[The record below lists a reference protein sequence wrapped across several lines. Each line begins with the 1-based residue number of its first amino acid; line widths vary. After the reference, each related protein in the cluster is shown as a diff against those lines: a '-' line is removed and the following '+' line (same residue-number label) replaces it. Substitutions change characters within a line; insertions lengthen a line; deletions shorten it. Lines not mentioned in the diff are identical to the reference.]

1 MPSLYIARFILGVA
15 CGAATVATP
24 LYNEEIA
31 EVRIRGALGVN
42 MDIMF
47 NAGILY
53 VYVIGALD
61 SYLWL
66 SISACIIPA
75 IFAVT
80 FFWMP
85 ESPMFLVSKGEIDK
99 AETSLRWLRGLDKE
113 KGLCIERELNRMKD
127 FVSDSFSKKT
137 TQVTKDTKRGTL
149 KVRIADLSVTTPKAK
164 AVRIILGLM
173 TFQQLTGIDAV
184 IYYSVDIFNDAG
196 SSLSS
201 SVCTIIVGMLQL
213 ISTYITSIIIDRS
226 GRRILLI
233 LSELGMAVSLLAMSL
248 HFTMQNNA
256 VEVLWSGWI
265 PLVALNVYIAAFSI
279 GFGPLPW
286 LIMAELLS
294 TEAKVWVSA
303 MAVCFN
309 WSLTFAVT
317 KLFPVVNYHLGPAI
331 TYGGF
336 CFICVLGF
344 AFVVVFVPETQGKTR
359 EDIQL
364 QLLAV

>member
-1 MPSLYIARFILGVA
+1 MGVA
-15 CGAATVATP
+15 CGAATVVTP

-53 VYVIGALD
+53 VYIIGALD

-66 SISACIIPA
+66 SISACIIPV

-99 AETSLRWLRGLDKE
+99 AETSLRWLRGLNKE
-113 KGLCIERELNRMKD
+113 KSLDIERELNQMKD
-127 FVSDSFSKKT
+127 FVNVSFSKET
-137 TQVTKDTKRGTL
+137 AQVTKDTKRGSL
-149 KVRIADLSVTTPKAK
+149 KVRITDLSVTTPTAK

-184 IYYSVDIFNDAG
+184 IYYSVDIFNEAG
-196 SSLSS
+196 STLSS
-201 SVCTIIVGMLQL
+201 FVCAIIVGILQL
-213 ISTYITSIIIDRS
+213 ISTYIPSVIVDRA

-233 LSELGMAVSLLAMSL
+233 LSELGMAVSLLALSL
-248 HFTMQNNA
+248 HFIMQNNG
-256 VEVLWSGWI
+256 VEVPWAGWI
-265 PLVALNVYIAAFSI
+265 PLVALNVYIVAFSV

-294 TEAKVWVSA
+294 TEAKVWVSS

-317 KLFPVVNYHLGPAI
+317 KLFPVVNHDLGPAI

-344 AFVVVFVPETQGKTR
+344 AFVVFFVPETQGKSR

-364 QLLAV
+364 QLMGV

>member
-1 MPSLYIARFILGVA
+1 MPLLYIARFILGVA

-53 VYVIGALD
+53 TYVIGALD

-66 SISACIIPA
+66 SLSACIIPA

-85 ESPMFLVSKGEIDK
+85 ESPMFLVSKGEIGK

-113 KGLCIERELNRMKD
+113 KNIDIERELNQMKE
-127 FVSDSFSKKT
+127 FVNESLSKKT
-137 TQVTKDTKRGTL
+137 IQVTKNSKCRVL
-149 KVRIADLSVTTPKAK
+149 NARIANVDVRSPTAK

-173 TFQQLTGIDAV
+173 TFQQLSGIEAV
-184 IYYSVDIFNDAG
+184 IYYTVDIFDEAG

-201 SVCTIIVGMLQL
+201 SICTIIVGILQL
-213 ISTYITSIIIDRS
+213 ISTYIPSLIVDRA

-233 LSELGMAVSLLAMSL
+233 LSEFGMAVSLFVLSL
-248 HFTMQNNA
+248 HFTMQTNH
-256 VEVLWSGWI
+256 VEVLWVGWI
-265 PLVALNVYIAAFSI
+265 PLVAVNMYIIAFSV

-294 TEAKVWVSA
+294 TEAKVWVSS

-317 KLFPVVNYHLGPAI
+317 KLFPVVNRDLGPAI

-336 CFICVLGF
+336 CFICVLGI
-344 AFVVVFVPETQGKTR
+344 AFVVFFVPETQGKSR
-359 EDIQL
+359 EDIQREL
-364 QLLAV
+364 MAI

>member
-1 MPSLYIARFILGVA
+1 
-15 CGAATVATP
+15 
-24 LYNEEIA
+24 
-31 EVRIRGALGVN
+31 
-42 MDIMF
+42 MF

-53 VYVIGALD
+53 VYVFGVLE

-85 ESPMFLVSKGEIDK
+85 ESPMFLLSKGEIVK

-113 KGLCIERELNRMKD
+113 KNLDIERELNQMKD
-127 FVSDSFSKKT
+127 FVNDSFSKKT
-137 TQVTKDTKRGTL
+137 TQVTEDAKGGAL
-149 KVRIADLSVTTPKAK
+149 KVRIADFSFTTPGAK

-184 IYYSVDIFNDAG
+184 IYYSVGIFNEAG

-201 SVCTIIVGMLQL
+201 SVCSIIFGMLQFV
-213 ISTYITSIIIDRS
+213 STCITSVIVDRA

-233 LSELGMAVSLLAMSL
+233 WSELGMAVSLLALSL
-248 HFTMQNNA
+248 HFTMQNNG
-256 VEVLWSGWI
+256 VELLWAGPI
-265 PLVALNVYIAAFSI
+265 PLVALNVYIVAFSV

-317 KLFPVVNYHLGPAI
+317 KLFPIVNHNLGPAI

-336 CFICVLGF
+336 CFICVLGS
-344 AFVVVFVPETQGKTR
+344 AFVVFLVPETRGKSR

-364 QLLAV
+364 QLMGL